1 VKTKSIQW
9 LARRWAAARGHAKT
23 ILANPQPHG
32 EPSTDWL
39 TRTWADGR
47 AHAETIRRALDG
59 RTGRAVV
66 LENRRLGGAPSVM
79 TLASLLQSTRRFP
92 AILVVCTDL
101 IEFDRVALTEAMP
114 CATIQVVD
122 WCHPASPEPTDI
134 TLLGEPQLP
143 RSLGALAGYDAATI
157 AVFTGITSRP
167 SGRQH
172 QAIRALM
179 HSASDPLFVLE
190 EWTHPDLLAAAAARL
205 TGSSDHQAGVQ
216 VDRWLEQP
224 RHPSGLRT
232 HPCPDGLL
240 AARELAVSP
249 LRAVA

>member
-1 VKTKSIQW
+1 MKTKSIQW
-9 LARRWAAARGHAKT
+9 LAGRWAAARGHAKT

-101 IEFDRVALTEAMP
+101 IEFDRVALTEAIP

-134 TLLGEPQLP
+134 TLLGEAQLP

-190 EWTHPDLLAAAAARL
+190 GVDAPGPPRRRRSTPHRQQRPPGGRAGRPMARTAPSPQRAAHAPVPGRAAR
-205 TGSSDHQAGVQ
+205 GA
-216 VDRWLEQP
+216 
-224 RHPSGLRT
+224 
-232 HPCPDGLL
+232 
-240 AARELAVSP
+240 
-249 LRAVA
+249 